1 MLIIRAKI
9 KKINSLLLFFSY
21 NLRMQKDILLLC
33 NLS

>member
-1 MLIIRAKI
+1 MFIIRAKI
-9 KKINSLLLFFSY
+9 KNKQSHIIFSY